1 VDRRSGTRAGRA
13 APTSLKRIFLLLLV
27 GAIAVSYV
35 GPVRGYLGQRD
46 ELRRQQLALIA
57 LEAKRDRLANRLDS
71 LRQVPVLEA
80 RARELGMF
88 RPGERAFRVV
98 GLERRSPRPA
108 PKPAATGGRSG
119 IFSWIPRPF

>member
-1 VDRRSGTRAGRA
+1 MDRRPPSPTGRA

-27 GAIAVSYV
+27 VAIAVSYV
-35 GPVRGYLGQRD
+35 GPVRGYLAQRS
-46 ELRRQQLALIA
+46 ELRSEQLALIA
-57 LEAKRDRLANRLDS
+57 LEAKRDRLARQLDS

-98 GLERRSPRPA
+98 GLERRRPRPA
-108 PKPAATGGRSG
+108 PKPAAGGG
-119 IFSWIPRPF
+119 HGGVFSWIPRPF

>member
-1 VDRRSGTRAGRA
+1 VDRRSGTPAGRA

-27 GAIAVSYV
+27 VAIGVSYV

-57 LEAKRDRLANRLDS
+57 LEAKRDRLAKRLDS
-71 LRQVPVLEA
+71 LRLVPVLEA

-98 GLERRSPRPA
+98 GLERRPPRPA
-108 PKPAATGGRSG
+108 PKPAPTGGRSG
-119 IFSWIPRPF
+119 IFGWIPRPF

>member
-57 LEAKRDRLANRLDS
+57 LEAKRDRLAKRLDS

-98 GLERRSPRPA
+98 GLERRAPRPA